1 MKVIKSYSLD
11 LDTVQML
18 EAQHTDAYGEIGSR
32 SKTVNDAIR
41 WYLNGNLAEQ
51 IASHEALMAKFRD
64 VCIEND
70 RLRVRMG
77 LNTPLKAP
85 KVGGEHCSRSDF
97 EIDLYTSVVLA
108 WYTIV
113 YKSISRY

>member
-1 MKVIKSYSLD
+1 LKVIKSYSLD
-11 LDTVQML
+11 LDVVQMI
-18 EAQHTDAYGEIGSR
+18 ENQHRDGYGELGSR

-51 IASHEALMAKFRD
+51 IESHEQLMANFRD

-77 LNTPLKAP
+77 LNTPPKSTKSWWRTLLK
-85 KVGGEHCSRSDF
+85 
-97 EIDLYTSVVLA
+97 I
-108 WYTIV
+108 
-113 YKSISRY
+113 

>member
-11 LDTVQML
+11 LDVVQMI
-18 EAQHTDAYGEIGSR
+18 ENQHRDGYGELGSR
-32 SKTVNDAIR
+32 SKTVNYAIR

-51 IASHEALMAKFRD
+51 IESHEQLMANFRD

-77 LNTPLKAP
+77 LNTPPKSTKSWWRTLLK
-85 KVGGEHCSRSDF
+85 
-97 EIDLYTSVVLA
+97 I
-108 WYTIV
+108 
-113 YKSISRY
+113 

>member
-1 MKVIKSYSLD
+1 VKVIKSYSLD
-11 LDTVQML
+11 LDVVQMI

-51 IASHEALMAKFRD
+51 IASHEQLMANFRD

-70 RLRVRMG
+70 RLKTRMG
-77 LNTPLKAP
+77 LTPPPKAT
-85 KVGGEHCSRSDF
+85 KSWWRSLLGLSSR
-97 EIDLYTSVVLA
+97 T
-108 WYTIV
+108 
-113 YKSISRY
+113 